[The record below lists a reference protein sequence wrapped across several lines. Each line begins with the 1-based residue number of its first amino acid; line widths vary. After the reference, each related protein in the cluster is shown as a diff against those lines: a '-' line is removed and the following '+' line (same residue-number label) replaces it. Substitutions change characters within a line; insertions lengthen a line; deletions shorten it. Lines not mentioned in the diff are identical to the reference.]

1 MLAVLWCVH
10 DFSIKS
16 PPPKGQ
22 PLRRRVFGCFLADFL
37 FIFLFRLLRVKIFT
51 FPCAF
56 HSRLIV
62 AR

>member
-1 MLAVLWCVH
+1 MLAALWCVH

-37 FIFLFRLLRVKIFT
+37 LIFISAIACENFYVSV
-51 FPCAF
+51 CV
-56 HSRLIV
+56 S
-62 AR
+62 